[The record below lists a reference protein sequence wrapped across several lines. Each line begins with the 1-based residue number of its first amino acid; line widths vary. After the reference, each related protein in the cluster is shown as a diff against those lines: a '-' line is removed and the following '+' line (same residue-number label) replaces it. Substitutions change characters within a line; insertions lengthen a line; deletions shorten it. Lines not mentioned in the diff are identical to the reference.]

1 MKIRL
6 FTKENEVSESVR
18 NELEEKLVTNGYT
31 LDNKNDYELA
41 ISVGG
46 DGKFISMLHECNFNT
61 NKKYAAINTGN
72 LGFNTT
78 VNADEINSFIK
89 DLNTNNF
96 IVEKYKFLNIKI
108 NSNDEYDG
116 TTYNAINE
124 VILRSTLLKTLYLT
138 TFINNKMLYKLVGD
152 GILVSTP
159 VGSTAHSMS
168 VGGGIIDNNLGALQ
182 IVPLAPIN
190 SAINKNIASPFI
202 TSDKNK
208 IIIKPVNK
216 DNSIS
221 VIVDGKPIP
230 IKDLISVEITCDNYL
245 EVIKDVD
252 YNNIINLN
260 NKIYK

>member
-6 FTKENEVSESVR
+6 FTKENELSESVR
-18 NELEEKLVTNGYT
+18 NELEEKLVSNGFT
-31 LDNKNDYELA
+31 LDNKDDFDLA
-41 ISVGG
+41 ISIGG
-46 DGKFISMLHECNFNT
+46 DGSFIKMLHACKFNT
-61 NKKYAAINTGN
+61 SKKYASINTGN

-78 VNADEINSFIK
+78 INADEINSFIK
-89 DLNTNNF
+89 DLTTNNLN
-96 IVEKYKFLNIKI
+96 VEKYKFLNIKI

-116 TTYNAINE
+116 TTYKAINE
-124 VILRSTLLKTLYLT
+124 VILRNTLLTTLYLT
-138 TFINNKMLYKLVGD
+138 TFINNKMLNKLVGD
-152 GILVSTP
+152 GILISTP
-159 VGSTAHSMS
+159 IGSTAHSMS
-168 VGGGIIDNNLGALQ
+168 MGGAIMDNNLGAVQ
-182 IVPLAPIN
+182 IVPIAPIN
-190 SAINKNIASPFI
+190 SAINKNVASPFI

-221 VIVDGKPIP
+221 VIVDGKIIP
-230 IKDLISVEITCDNYL
+230 IKDLISVEITISDYL